1 MLFVFAVIVGAF
13 GVPPP
18 LWICMLLELMLVPQ
32 LFVQVA
38 VYVPEPT
45 WIEVCELPLGDQVT
59 VPEQPVAVKVA
70 CCVPQILV
78 ALADITGAFGV
89 PPPLWI

>member
-38 VYVPEPT
+38 VYVPTPT
-45 WIEVCELPLGDQVT
+45 WIEVCVLPLGDQVT

-70 CCVPQILV
+70 
-78 ALADITGAFGV
+78 
-89 PPPLWI
+89 